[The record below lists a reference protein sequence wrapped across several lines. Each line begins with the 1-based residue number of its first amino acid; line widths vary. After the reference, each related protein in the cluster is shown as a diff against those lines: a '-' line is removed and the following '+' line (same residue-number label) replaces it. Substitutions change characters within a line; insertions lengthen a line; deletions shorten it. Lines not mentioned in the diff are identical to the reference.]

1 MTTTTNGDQLAI
13 CGGAPVRQTPWPK
26 WPNADANTELILKEV
41 LNSGRWAISGP
52 YLGKESF
59 ERKFAREFAEFNG
72 AKYCTPVTN
81 GTSSLVSGLLALGIG
96 FGDEVLI
103 PGLTWV
109 ACASTVLSIG
119 AIPVMVDIDPETLC
133 MSLEA
138 ARKAITPKT
147 KAVMIVHAFGALAD
161 IDGFLE
167 LSKKT
172 GVPIIEDCSQAHG
185 AKWLNQRV
193 GTFGKVGC
201 FSMQQSKLL
210 TSGEGGAIITNDPEL
225 YSKIE
230 QIRSDGRLFAAHSK
244 AGELELVEAGHIQG
258 YNMCLSEFQAAVLSD
273 RLSHLEEENGIRHK
287 NAKILMGLIYDID
300 GVSTLKYY
308 SQVTVPVYYN
318 FVIRLDLNEFG
329 GKSIDALAKALSAE
343 LNVLA
348 RPIYRPMNKHALYTP
363 LLCSRVPNTPEE
375 RGLLNP
381 GKFHLPQA
389 EEARKVCLTL
399 PHAVLLD
406 GEEGMANIAM
416 ALKKLKELQNNIPK
430 AGALT
435 AS

>member
-1 MTTTTNGDQLAI
+1 MITTTNEDQLAI
-13 CGGAPVRQTPWPK
+13 CGGTPVRQTPWPK
-26 WPNADANTELILKEV
+26 WPQADANTELILKEV
-41 LNSGRWAISGP
+41 LSSGRWAISGP

-72 AKYCTPVTN
+72 AKYCTPVMN

-96 FGDEVLI
+96 FGDEVLV

-119 AIPVMVDIDPETLC
+119 AIPVIVDIDSETLC
-133 MSLEA
+133 MSLDA
-138 ARKAITPKT
+138 AKQAITPKT
-147 KAVMIVHAFGALAD
+147 KAIMIVHAFGALAD

-167 LSKKT
+167 LSEQT
-172 GVPIIEDCSQAHG
+172 GIPIIEDCSQAHG
-185 AKWLNQRV
+185 AKWLDRRV

-210 TSGEGGAIITNDPEL
+210 TSGEGGAIITNDPAL
-225 YSKIE
+225 YEKIE
-230 QIRSDGRLFAAHSK
+230 QIRSDGRLFAEHPKS
-244 AGELELVEAGHIQG
+244 GELELVEAGQIQG
-258 YNMCLSEFQAAVLSD
+258 YNMCISEFQAAVLSD
-273 RLSHLEEENGIRHK
+273 RLSHLEHENEIRHK
-287 NAKILMGLIYDID
+287 NARILKELLHDIK
-300 GVSTLKYY
+300 GVSTLKFYP
-308 SQVTVPVYYN
+308 QVTTFAYYN
-318 FVIRLDLNEFG
+318 FVIRLDLKEFG
-329 GKSIDALAKALSAE
+329 GKSIDAIAKAMSAE
-343 LNVLA
+343 LTTLV

-375 RGLLNP
+375 RNLLDPKRFN
-381 GKFHLPQA
+381 LPQA

-406 GEEGMANIAM
+406 GEEGMTNILM
-416 ALKKLKELQNNIPK
+416 ALKKLKELQNNIPE

-435 AS
+435 SS

>member
-1 MTTTTNGDQLAI
+1 MTTNTDQLAI
-13 CGGAPVRQTPWPK
+13 NGGIPVRGTPWPK
-26 WPNADANTELILKEV
+26 WPTADANTESILKEV
-41 LNSGRWAISGP
+41 LQSGRWAISGP

-72 AKYCTPVTN
+72 AKYCTPVMN

-96 FGDEVLI
+96 FGDEVLV

-109 ACASTVLSIG
+109 ACASTVLSVG
-119 AIPVMVDIDPETLC
+119 AIPVIVDIDPETLC
-133 MSLEA
+133 MSLAA
-138 ARKAITPKT
+138 ARKAITSKT
-147 KAVMIVHAFGALAD
+147 KAIMIVHAFGALAD
-161 IDGFLE
+161 MDGFLE
-167 LSKKT
+167 LSKET
-172 GVPIIEDCSQAHG
+172 GLPIIEDCSQAHG

-230 QIRSDGRLFAAHSK
+230 QIRSDGRLFSEHPKS
-244 AGELELVEAGHIQG
+244 GELELVEAGHIQG

-273 RLSHLEEENGIRHK
+273 RLSHLEEENSIRQK
-287 NAKILMGLIYDID
+287 NAEILTKLIHDIG

-308 SQVTVPVYYN
+308 PQVTVPVYYN
-318 FVIRLDLNEFG
+318 FVIRLDLSEFG
-329 GKSIDALAKALSAE
+329 GKSIDAIAKALSGE
-343 LNVLA
+343 LNVLV

-375 RGLLNP
+375 RDLLNP
-381 GKFHLPQA
+381 DRFNLPQA
-389 EEARKVCLTL
+389 EAARKVCLTL

-406 GEEGMANIAM
+406 GEKGMTDIAM
-416 ALKKLKELQNNIPK
+416 ALKKLKDLHDDIPE
-430 AGALT
+430 AATLA